1 MPPSSTGQR
10 FEAELADGFPACDNC
25 ITITPALAL
34 VVSVAS
40 RSYGLLWSLAP
51 FAEQTRTEPMAA
63 PPAG

>member
-40 RSYGLLWSLAP
+40 RSYGLLWSLAS